1 MRELATRA
9 AIAVHLALAAGLSTA
24 QNVSI
29 WLCPPEDHPEHAR
42 LKELNQQLSTKFS
55 APPFQAH
62 LTLLGDIEISADQTL
77 EDVKAKVKQLAASL
91 PPFEVRTAAGSLTSK
106 DVWNHNVLLVVP
118 EEVGVIQ
125 AHLDAVLAFKGTEHA
140 THTHFPLPT
149 GRPHV
154 SLLYGEHSKKDR
166 EAAVA
171 WTRENHAW
179 ADSSIV
185 YPVKELQL
193 WETSGGL
200 AGVPHWY
207 KIDSYALTGH
217 PPQEL

>member
-1 MRELATRA
+1 MRELTARA
-9 AIAVHLALAAGLSTA
+9 AIALHLALAAGLCTA

-29 WLCPPEDHPEHAR
+29 WLSPPEDHPEHAR

-55 APPFQAH
+55 SLPFQAH
-62 LTLLGDIEISADQTL
+62 VTLLDIEITANLTL
-77 EDVKAKVKQLAASL
+77 EDVKAKVKKLAASL
-91 PPFEVRTAAGSLTSK
+91 PPFDVKTGTGSLTSR

-125 AHLDAVLAFKGTEHA
+125 AHLDAVLAFKGAEHA
-140 THTHFPLPT
+140 TSTHFPLPT
-149 GRPHV
+149 GRPHI
-154 SLLYGEHSKKDR
+154 SLLYGDHPKKDR

-179 ADSSIV
+179 ADSSISF
-185 YPVKELQL
+185 PVKELQL

-200 AGVPHWY
+200 AGVPQWF

-217 PPQEL
+217 PPREL